1 MGSDQLWGGV
11 TSVSAAGRKRGRT
24 KSVKRRINLNIG
36 QKIGYGN
43 VFLCG
48 KRKLQFRRKIIFFGG
63 GGVRGFCDF
72 FLLPYMLII
81 SIKPKAA
88 VPENCGEIKFDF
100 FFLLVL
106 AF

>member
-48 KRKLQFRRKIIFFGG
+48 NRSCNLEEK
-63 GGVRGFCDF
+63 
-72 FLLPYMLII
+72 
-81 SIKPKAA
+81 
-88 VPENCGEIKFDF
+88 
-100 FFLLVL
+100 
-106 AF
+106 